1 MSQSKWLFYNDS
13 KEIVEN
19 DIKNNYVKSLF
30 VNPTDFASMKITC
43 FDTCTNQADG
53 FSYKSQ
59 CMSNCVNLATL
70 YLKPNL
76 ETVKIPIT
84 NQKK

>member
-13 KEIVEN
+13 KEILIN

-30 VNPTDFASMKITC
+30 ANPSDIASMKITC
-43 FDTCTNQADG
+43 FDSCTNQADK

-59 CMSNCVNLATL
+59 CMSNCMNLATA
-70 YLKPNL
+70 YLKPNF
-76 ETVKIPIT
+76 ERVKIPVT